1 MDEDVCGL
9 CKSVRSHIDTYICRR
24 SSLKWCL
31 IFSFARIMTTA
42 LKDARYPTI
51 PVDEE
56 NGRLKC
62 GIIGVS
68 VNLAFGGYCPSSL
81 GYDRERIALGGPRG
95 GPAEARTKGDVVSPW
110 VRRREPISDTL
121 PYSVT
126 CQAISAFPE
135 CHGNL
140 VITDISVCLYD

>member
-62 GIIGVS
+62 GTIGVS
-68 VNLAFGGYCPSSL
+68 ANLAFGGYCPSSL
-81 GYDRERIALGGPRG
+81 GYDQERIALGEPRG
-95 GPAEARTKGDVVSPW
+95 GPAEARTKGDAAFPW
-110 VRRREPISDTL
+110 ARREPFSENL
-121 PYSVT
+121 LKLVT
-126 CQAISAFPE
+126 CQAISAFPD

-140 VITDISVCLYD
+140 VITDVSICLVYH